1 MVHGGKGRDGAGKN
15 VGELPFRI
23 DRGSRTNL
31 AEQMADGL
39 REAIVTGFYRPG
51 DFLPNLQVMARQL
64 GVSMRIPREALEML

>member
-31 AEQMADGL
+31 AEQM
-39 REAIVTGFYRPG
+39 R
-51 DFLPNLQVMARQL
+51 
-64 GVSMRIPREALEML
+64 